1 MNVGKPLRLN
11 VRRPD
16 SYKAIKD
23 KEKYAEVRLFR
34 GCISRIKKD
43 DIIYLSHGDDH
54 LKIYVDKLKIFG
66 SIEEMLENDLV
77 KKAAGGIKRKLDI
90 KFYEQ
95 FYRIEEIRDYKIAVI
110 FFRLV

>member
-23 KEKYAEVRLFR
+23 REKYAEVRLLR

-43 DIIYLSHGDDH
+43 DMIYLSHRDEEV
-54 LKIYVDKLKIFG
+54 KIYVDKLKIFG
-66 SIEEMLENDLV
+66 SLEEMLENDLV
-77 KKAAGGIKRKLDI
+77 KNAAGGSKRKLDMR
-90 KFYEQ
+90 FYEQ
-95 FYRIEEIRDYKIAVI
+95 FYRIEEMRDYKIAVI
-110 FFRLV
+110 FFRLG